1 MNEVRIFLS
10 NSAVLWIVSKKI
22 ARGCSLWTRL
32 FFLIK
37 SNLRSVVQ
45 WIITLCFT
53 GLLKIRVFRR
63 TRRWIYQKLLSGVK
77 YYLWFPI
84 DFSCE
89 ENLLILRTSIHLGH
103 PLRLSFVTSMWMR
116 NFIVNKMGTPHSNR
130 DIWCYMIKLAGR
142 MYRTKKKCWIPFT
155 FTRFDVSRLSIVE
168 VCEGSSVSY
177 KTKNTGEVTWRHGGI
192 VGSYPNIHHVW
203 RFPTLS
209 FAEFRSAC
217 MLILE
222 IATLV
227 LIQPVSKNH
236 LCTTNTDVY

>member
-84 DFSCE
+84 DFSLVKKIYWSCVPQYTWDILCACPSWPQCE
-89 ENLLILRTSIHLGH
+89 WGILLSTRWAPHIPI
-103 PLRLSFVTSMWMR
+103 VTSGATWLNLQAGCTGR
-116 NFIVNKMGTPHSNR
+116 RRSVEYHSR
-130 DIWCYMIKLAGR
+130 SLDLTSLDFQLLRYVKEAAFLIKPKTREKLREDMEGSWAA
-142 MYRTKKKCWIPFT
+142 IPIYT
-155 FTRFDVSRLSIVE
+155 MFDVFQLSRP
-168 VCEGSSVSY
+168 
-177 KTKNTGEVTWRHGGI
+177 
-192 VGSYPNIHHVW
+192 PNSGV
-203 RFPTLS
+203 P
-209 FAEFRSAC
+209 AC
-217 MLILE
+217 
-222 IATLV
+222 
-227 LIQPVSKNH
+227 
-236 LCTTNTDVY
+236 